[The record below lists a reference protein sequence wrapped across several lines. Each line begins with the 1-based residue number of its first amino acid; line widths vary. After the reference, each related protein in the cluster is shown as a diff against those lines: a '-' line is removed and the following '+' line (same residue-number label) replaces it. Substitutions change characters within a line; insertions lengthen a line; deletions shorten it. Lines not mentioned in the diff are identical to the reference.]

1 MKTRRL
7 LPALAS
13 LATTL
18 CLLAVGAERSG
29 LLPHLRILPGPP
41 GFSTLKDLAM
51 KKASE
56 PVLDRMTSAK
66 LGPEFNLALDRIKQ
80 RPSRYRHR
88 DAADLDPKKEA
99 MQALEK
105 SLITEGQREPVLVI
119 RIVPLGGIVPPDGV
133 DEFEQITAHRRVAA
147 LRHLAETNVPGFT
160 LDMLVRVREIL
171 DGTPQDHL
179 LWSVADNVLRE
190 SLDEI
195 HRLKATIML
204 INSGVD
210 HARIKA
216 NLKLSD
222 STFERYRRLAL
233 SPWMLDH
240 VEKNEIGLTDAH
252 QLLEAAGGN
261 GGALALEHLLKD
273 LARLVAVAKT
283 KIQDK
288 REELAERHKELKG
301 SEAMVKSYFPA
312 HLVKK
317 WVLDLK
323 QGRRIQGR
331 AKFVYGAT
339 IETDK
344 IGKKL
349 IIPAVSLYLVEQNL
363 EPLAEVIVRLD
374 RTLKDAKPQVNA
386 LARQRLRSWIIRKT
400 TARPTSRLPA
410 WMPWPRSSALV
421 RLRCTLK
428 TRSRPRTGRLR
439 SGK

>member
-1 MKTRRL
+1 MSKSTETVLTRMNN
-7 LPALAS
+7 S
-13 LATTL
+13 N
-18 CLLAVGAERSG
+18 
-29 LLPHLRILPGPP
+29 
-41 GFSTLKDLAM
+41 
-51 KKASE
+51 
-56 PVLDRMTSAK
+56 
-66 LGPEFNLALDRIKQ
+66 LGPEFTHPLDCIKQ
-80 RPSRYRHR
+80 LPSLYRHR
-88 DAADLDPKKEA
+88 DDADLDPKKEA
-99 MQALEK
+99 MRALEK
-105 SLITEGQREPVLVI
+105 SLITEGQREPILVI
-119 RIVPLGGIVPPDGV
+119 RVGRAGGE
-133 DEFEQITAHRRVAA
+133 DELSQITGHRRVAA

-160 LDMLVRVREIL
+160 HDMPVRVREYL

-179 LWSVADNVLRE
+179 LWSVADNVMRE
-190 SLDEI
+190 SIDEI
-195 HRLKATIML
+195 HRLKAVIML
-204 INSGVD
+204 IGNGVD

-216 NLKLSD
+216 NLNLPD

-261 GGALALEHLLKD
+261 GGALALEHLRKD

-374 RTLKDAKPQVNA
+374 RTIKDAKPQVNA
-386 LARQRLRSWIIRKT
+386 LARQRHAL
-400 TARPTSRLPA
+400 AAYGEDDGPTDFASAGLDA
-410 WMPWPRSSALV
+410 VAEILNPRSAPLNLDDGV
-421 RLRCTLK
+421 TLEDREATLREVNENYD
-428 TRSRPRTGRLR
+428 REDRPIVPATDGLEIGDQQPE
-439 SGK
+439 SDESDTE

>member
-1 MKTRRL
+1 M
-7 LPALAS
+7 
-13 LATTL
+13 
-18 CLLAVGAERSG
+18 
-29 LLPHLRILPGPP
+29 
-41 GFSTLKDLAM
+41 
-51 KKASE
+51 
-56 PVLDRMTSAK
+56 
-66 LGPEFNLALDRIKQ
+66 
-80 RPSRYRHR
+80 
-88 DAADLDPKKEA
+88 
-99 MQALEK
+99 
-105 SLITEGQREPVLVI
+105 
-119 RIVPLGGIVPPDGV
+119 
-133 DEFEQITAHRRVAA
+133 
-147 LRHLAETNVPGFT
+147 
-160 LDMLVRVREIL
+160 REIL

-190 SLDEI
+190 SIDEI
-195 HRLKATIML
+195 HRLKSAIML
-204 INSGVD
+204 IDSGVD

-222 STFERYRRLAL
+222 STFERYRRLAQ
-233 SPWMLDH
+233 SPWMLGH
-240 VEKNEIGLTDAH
+240 VEQNEIGLTDAH
-252 QLLEAAGGN
+252 QLLEVAGGN
-261 GGALALEHLLKD
+261 GGALALEHLRKD

-374 RTLKDAKPQVNA
+374 RTLKDGKPQVNA
-386 LARQRLRSWIIRKT
+386 LARQRL
-400 TARPTSRLPA
+400 ALTSYQDDDSPA
-410 WMPWPRSSALV
+410 DFASAGLDAVAELLSPRSATLPPDDGV
-421 RLRCTLK
+421 TLEDREATLREVNENYDREDRQIVPATDGIEIADQQPE
-428 TRSRPRTGRLR
+428 SDE
-439 SGK
+439 SDAE